1 MLWSMSSA
9 EIAAQQIKTLSE
21 DEVNLLAL
29 LEKYLRRFEIFP
41 IETLQTL
48 SDFTPKYLDKVISN
62 LKEKKLMSTVK
73 TPYDGAILTTTGL
86 DALALY
92 TLTSTDL
99 LSHFGNQIGVGKESD
114 IFDGLN
120 PGGERVSL
128 KFYRIGRTSFRDVL
142 RKRRYT
148 SPQSSVPWLVRSVS
162 AAGREYKALE
172 KLYGLGVSVP
182 RPLGR
187 DRHVVAMEF
196 LEGEIV
202 AYAKEVLNP
211 RLVLNEVLRAVGD
224 AFRAGLVNGDLS
236 AYNVF
241 VTRDERVLIIDWP
254 QWIGSTSKIAHA
266 KLLRD
271 IKNLCEYFGKRLGVG
286 VDYRAEYGRILSGE

>member
-1 MLWSMSSA
+1 MSSA
-9 EIAAQQIKTLSE
+9 EIAAQHIKTLSY
-21 DEVNLLAL
+21 DEVNVLAL
-29 LEKYLRRFEIFP
+29 LERYLRRFEIFP

-48 SDFTPKYLDKVISN
+48 SNFTPKYLDKTIS
-62 LKEKKLMSTVK
+62 LLEEKKLMLRIRA
-73 TPYDGAILTTTGL
+73 PYDGAILTTTGL

-92 TLTSTDL
+92 TLTSMDL
-99 LSHFGNQIGVGKESD
+99 LSHFGNRIGVGKESD

-120 PGGERVSL
+120 PEEERVSL

-148 SPQSSVPWLVRSVS
+148 SPQSSVPWLVRSVR

-172 KLYGLGVSVP
+172 ILYGLKVSVP
-182 RPLGR
+182 QPLGR
-187 DRHVVAMEF
+187 DRHVIAMEF

-211 RLVLNEVLRAVGD
+211 NLVLNETLRAVGD

-254 QWIGSTSKIAHA
+254 QWISSKSRMAPA
-266 KLLRD
+266 KLQRD
-271 IKNLCEYFGKRLGVG
+271 IQNLCEYFEKRLGVR
-286 VDYRAEYGRILSGE
+286 VDSRREYEKIVSGEQIM